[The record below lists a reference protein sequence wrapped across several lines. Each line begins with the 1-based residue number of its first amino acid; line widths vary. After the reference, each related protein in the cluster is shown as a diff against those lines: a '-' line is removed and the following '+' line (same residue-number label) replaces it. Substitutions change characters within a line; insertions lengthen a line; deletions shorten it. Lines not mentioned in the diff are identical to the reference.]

1 MTTNAINSIGVVGN
15 PKIAFKKEVEENV
28 EKKEIQSEDKSSML
42 VAGLAA
48 AAALGVA
55 GFMIAKGRGGRA
67 GEQGQETV
75 ETLVN
80 GTKGNLKPKKTKPVK
95 KVEVFATSEGGK
107 NKLVTVTNPDGK
119 ITRTTNFYDK
129 DGNLTKVTVKGG
141 ENGWEPVSTTTFS
154 TKGNLKMSETTYN
167 NGKSIKK
174 VVKDAAGNIKSK
186 KYIKLD
192 DSGNVVSETYI
203 KKFDKSGQPLEKR
216 IITYNEEQKT
226 EKFLVKENNVWKEV
240 SGAKK

>member
-15 PKIAFKKEVEENV
+15 SKIAFKKEVEENV

-67 GEQGQETV
+67 GEQGQEALEEVVTRGKDV
-75 ETLVN
+75 L
-80 GTKGNLKPKKTKPVK
+80 PKKTKPVK

-216 IITYNEEQKT
+216 IIIYNEEQKT

>member
-15 PKIAFKKEVEENV
+15 SKIAFKKEVEENV

-55 GFMIAKGRGGRA
+55 GFMIAKGRGGKA
-67 GEQGQETV
+67 GEQGQEALEEVVTRGKEV
-75 ETLVN
+75 L
-80 GTKGNLKPKKTKPVK
+80 PKKTKPVK
-95 KVEVFATSEGGK
+95 KVEIFPTKDGGK

-186 KYIKLD
+186 KYISVL
-192 DSGNVVSETYI
+192 
-203 KKFDKSGQPLEKR
+203 
-216 IITYNEEQKT
+216 KT
-226 EKFLVKENNVWKEV
+226 MLF
-240 SGAKK
+240 